1 MELIETL
8 RKAGIIPVIV
18 IEDAEQAVPL
28 ARALVKGGLPVLE
41 VTFRTAAA
49 ADAIARIKRCA
60 CPPNCR
66 RLGKKTPCA
75 ATGVCAD
82 CDSPDRICKVTV
94 VFDRKPTGVACEVV
108 LVDED
113 LGY

>member
-41 VTFRTAAA
+41 VTFRTAPASRRRCPRPLS
-49 ADAIARIKRCA
+49 ARAR
-60 CPPNCR
+60 
-66 RLGKKTPCA
+66 
-75 ATGVCAD
+75 
-82 CDSPDRICKVTV
+82 S
-94 VFDRKPTGVACEVV
+94 
-108 LVDED
+108 
-113 LGY
+113 

>member
-49 ADAIARIKRCA
+49 ADAIARIKAAVPEAVVGAGTLLTPAMVKAVR
-60 CPPNCR
+60 PVR
-66 RLGKKTPCA
+66 RLAAIPAGTP
-75 ATGVCAD
+75 
-82 CDSPDRICKVTV
+82 
-94 VFDRKPTGVACEVV
+94 
-108 LVDED
+108 
-113 LGY
+113 